1 MSLLPVQKEI
11 NIYFASLFLPV
22 WQRGKE
28 HLWRTH
34 IETGG
39 ERERERDFPLFAFPP
54 AAASPLRFSVG
65 EKRRRREKE
74 EEGEV

>member
-1 MSLLPVQKEI
+1 MSFLLVQKEN

-34 IETGG
+34 IETGK
-39 ERERERDFPLFAFPP
+39 EREREISPTLLSP
-54 AAASPLRFSVG
+54 AAAAASLRFSVG
-65 EKRRRREKE
+65 ERRRRREKE